1 MTKSTTMQSFERLH
15 KIIIEYVCRQAGLDR
30 ALVDEAAAEEV
41 RAAVESVFP
50 LSSLARF
57 LTLEADERLQQIEE
71 LARITLGICLYN
83 RCDAELFCFQIRHER
98 NRCSHTSSAGTRARA
113 ETRFPQ

>member
-1 MTKSTTMQSFERLH
+1 M
-15 KIIIEYVCRQAGLDR
+15 
-30 ALVDEAAAEEV
+30 

-57 LTLEADERLQQIEE
+57 LTLDQGDRLQQIEE

-83 RCDAELFCFQIRHER
+83 R
-98 NRCSHTSSAGTRARA
+98 
-113 ETRFPQ
+113 